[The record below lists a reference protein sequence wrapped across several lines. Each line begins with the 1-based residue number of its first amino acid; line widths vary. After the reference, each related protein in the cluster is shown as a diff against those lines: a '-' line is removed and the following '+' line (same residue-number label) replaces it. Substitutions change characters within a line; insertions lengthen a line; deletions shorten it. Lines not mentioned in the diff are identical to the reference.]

1 MKNVKAMIKSVMVI
15 ETEGDIMFTTI
26 HPLTGKLVIIP
37 VIGRPV
43 LAIDNYDNDYLDKL
57 PQSVIDY
64 LYDEFLLID
73 SEQIEMIDDTSGIKD
88 LVHDNLLRIKY
99 RVMKATNALPTEQ
112 CVKDMN
118 IYQWLWYYYNL
129 VEDKNEKEKDEKL
142 KIDYLAMFINPQL
155 SKQIKDERD
164 AQNQQGIINNNN
176 VKTTTEH
183 TEVNPNNPNEIT
195 IYKDTNVDKDFDA
208 KIQAVIG
215 ASDDKFTVLPDD
227 VVKGN
232 VAESKQDFIQ
242 KVIQNAQLE
251 EQENKK

>member
-1 MKNVKAMIKSVMVI
+1 
-15 ETEGDIMFTTI
+15 
-26 HPLTGKLVIIP
+26 
-37 VIGRPV
+37 
-43 LAIDNYDNDYLDKL
+43 
-57 PQSVIDY
+57 
-64 LYDEFLLID
+64 
-73 SEQIEMIDDTSGIKD
+73 
-88 LVHDNLLRIKY
+88 
-99 RVMKATNALPTEQ
+99 
-112 CVKDMN
+112 
-118 IYQWLWYYYNL
+118 
-129 VEDKNEKEKDEKL
+129 
-142 KIDYLAMFINPQL
+142 MFINPQL